1 MRRRTLLATAG
12 SSLVAAPGCV
22 GMFRSDPATPL
33 VVDNLRT
40 DDDLEHLSF
49 DVHLLTARLTKSTG
63 PTIEF
68 SLTNTANHDV
78 TVIALGSH
86 GSFTAP
92 ILQPDGSLVLIRN
105 TDELRNLMDA
115 DGCARVTSVRATGD
129 AGSFYIIPD
138 GTVSG
143 EFMVVGFEPNLQ
155 GECPPK
161 QTYRAETLYPR
172 PASPEHESPLE
183 LVPWGFEFDL
193 VSE

>member
-12 SSLVAAPGCV
+12 SSLLTTSGCL
-22 GMFRSDPATPL
+22 GIFRSDPAPPL
-33 VVDNLRT
+33 VIENLRR

-49 DVHLLTARLTKSTG
+49 DVDLRTSRLTESTG

-68 SLTNTANHDV
+68 SLTNNANHDV
-78 TVIALGSH
+78 TVVALGSH

-115 DGCARVTSVRATGD
+115 GGCARVTSVRATG
-129 AGSFYIIPD
+129 GSGPFYVIPD

-143 EFMVVGFEPNLQ
+143 EFMIVGFEPNLQ
-155 GECPPK
+155 GECPPE

-172 PASPEHESPLE
+172 PATPEHESPLE